1 MVGRVLNIVLL
12 SLLAFTSVYCQNG
25 QQYIGRTLGDTTVST
40 ADLKDTSVSLA
51 KLKYLNGLRI
61 LGNPTGSYAIVKEII
76 VGSNLS
82 FSGDTLKA
90 SGGGG
95 GGSGDVLQNGN
106 SFGATMNLG
115 TNDNN
120 NLRLETNNVPRL
132 EITSGAATGGL
143 GILNSVVTNTNTI
156 ADVMTFA
163 TTSTGTV
170 ADNFGA
176 GLKFTAPNPAG
187 VIKEIAYISPYW
199 VSTGAQRTGIYFKLM
214 NGGAYANQFTFNGE
228 SFGTFILGST
238 SPLTITNNQFTTSTT
253 YTIGNSNSALTIGGS
268 SGTVAISSSAN
279 SNTAVLI
286 NGSNTNTPNCTLGNS
301 NFSFTTGHK
310 QMVQTGT
317 SLNFN
322 PTSGTG
328 TFTGFEFNWT
338 INQTGG
344 ANGIT
349 RGLHIKPT
357 ITAAA
362 DFRAVEISSTSGKG
376 IYQSSTGP
384 VNHLVGNTH
393 IGSTGTAVTKLQITN
408 GRFAQAKGN
417 DVTVANTLTLGG
429 DGNVFKVAASGNT
442 GLFNIVSTNW
452 PAGSVVT
459 LIFTGAFTVLHNN
472 TSGGGAAI
480 LLAGSIP
487 MNVANNAT
495 LTLVYDGT
503 VWQEISRKMP

>member
-12 SLLAFTSVYCQNG
+12 SLLALTSVYCQNG
-25 QQYIGRTLGDTTVST
+25 QQYIGRTLGDTTIST
-40 ADLKDTSVSLA
+40 TDIKDTSVSLA

-120 NLRLETNNVPRL
+120 NLRLETNGVPRF
-132 EITSGAATGGL
+132 EITSGASTGGL
-143 GILNSVVTNTNTI
+143 GIHNVITTNTTTPDN
-156 ADVMTFA
+156 VLTFK
-163 TTSTGTV
+163 TNSTGTPGV
-170 ADNFGA
+170 GFGSRILFQGESSTTDNMDMA
-176 GLKFTAPNPAG
+176 SIDAIWRTATHSGRNG
-187 VIKEIAYISPYW
+187 NIS
-199 VSTGAQRTGIYFKLM
+199 FKLVK
-214 NGGAYANQFTFNGE
+214 NGGALSEYFKFSDNGSGE
-228 SFGTFILGST
+228 LSIGVTAPVVIGTS
-238 SPLTITNNQFTTSTT
+238 SFTTGENF
-253 YTIGNSNSALTIGGS
+253 TIGNSVRTLAL
-268 SGTVAISSSAN
+268 SSSAN
-279 SNTAVLI
+279 SNTAILI

-301 NFSFTTGHK
+301 NFNNTSAHK
-310 QMVQTGT
+310 QMMQTGT
-317 SLNFN
+317 SLSFN

-328 TFTGFEFNWT
+328 TFTGYEFNWT

-344 ANGIT
+344 ANGVT
-349 RGLHIKPT
+349 RAFHVNPT
-357 ITAAA
+357 LTAAA
-362 DFRAVEISSTSGKG
+362 DFRAIDISSTSGKG

-429 DGNVFKVAASGNT
+429 DGNVFKVSVSGNT
-442 GLFNIVSTNW
+442 NLNNIVSTNW

-459 LIFTGAFTVLHNN
+459 LIFTGAHSVSHNN
-472 TSGGGAAI
+472 TTGGGAAI

-503 VWQEISRKMP
+503 FWQEISRKMP

>member
-12 SLLAFTSVYCQNG
+12 SLLALTSVYCQNG

-61 LGNPTGSYAIVKEII
+61 LGNPTGSYAIVKE
-76 VGSNLS
+76 VLLGTGLS
-82 FSGDTLKA
+82 FSGDSLVA
-90 SGGGG
+90 AGGG

-106 SFGATMNLG
+106 SFGAVMNLG

-143 GILNSVVTNTNTI
+143 AILNAITTNTTTAENVLTI
-156 ADVMTFA
+156 KTN
-163 TTSTGTV
+163 STGTPGVGFGSRILFQGESSTTDNRDMASIDAVWRV
-170 ADNFGA
+170 ATDGTRSSN
-176 GLKFTAPNPAG
+176 LT
-187 VIKEIAYISPYW
+187 
-199 VSTGAQRTGIYFKLM
+199 FKIVKD
-214 NGGAYANQFTFNGE
+214 GGALSEFCRIGDNNNGQI
-228 SFGTFILGST
+228 TLGINYPLIIST
-238 SPLTITNNQFTTSTT
+238 YGFTTASNFS
-253 YTIGNSNSALTIGGS
+253 IGNSSNTIN
-268 SGTVAISSSAN
+268 INSSAN
-279 SNTAVLI
+279 SNTAILI
-286 NGSNTNTPNCTLGNS
+286 HGSNTSTPNCTLGNS
-301 NFSFTTGHK
+301 NYNFTSSHK
-310 QMVQTGT
+310 QMIQTGS
-317 SLNFN
+317 SLSFN
-322 PTSGTG
+322 PSSGTG
-328 TFTGFEFNWT
+328 TFTGYEFNWT

-344 ANGIT
+344 ANGVT
-349 RGLHIKPT
+349 RAFHVNPT
-357 ITAAA
+357 LTAAA
-362 DFRAVEISSTSGKG
+362 DFRAIDISSTSGKG

-429 DGNVFKVAASGNT
+429 DGNVFKVTASGNT
-442 GLFNIVSTNW
+442 SLFNIVSTNW

-459 LIFTGAFTVLHNN
+459 LIFTGPHTVLHNN

-487 MNVANNAT
+487 INVANNAT
-495 LTLVYDGT
+495 LTLVFDGT
-503 VWQEISRKMP
+503 AWQEISRKMP

>member
-12 SLLAFTSVYCQNG
+12 SLLALTSVYCQNG

-76 VGSNLS
+76 VGTNLS

-90 SGGGG
+90 SGGG

-132 EITSGAATGGL
+132 EITSGASTGGL
-143 GILNSVVTNTNTI
+143 AILNGITTNTTTPENSLTI
-156 ADVMTFA
+156 KTN
-163 TTSTGTV
+163 STGT
-170 ADNFGA
+170 
-176 GLKFTAPNPAG
+176 AG
-187 VIKEIAYISPYW
+187 VGFGSRLLFQGESSTTDNRDMASIDAVWRVATDATRSGNIS
-199 VSTGAQRTGIYFKLM
+199 FKLVKD
-214 NGGAYANQFTFNGE
+214 GGALTEFLKLTESNNG
-228 SFGTFILGST
+228 SLVFGINF
-238 SPLTITNNQFTTSTT
+238 PLTITTSSITTTSNF
-253 YTIGNSNSALTIGGS
+253 TIGSSSNSVTL
-268 SGTVAISSSAN
+268 SSSAN
-279 SNTAVLI
+279 SNTAILI
-286 NGSNTNTPNCTLGNS
+286 NGTNTSTPNCTLGNS
-301 NFSFTTGHK
+301 NFANTSGHK
-310 QMVQTGT
+310 QMVQTGS

-328 TFTGFEFNWT
+328 TFTGYEFNWT

-344 ANGIT
+344 ASGVT
-349 RGLHIKPT
+349 RGFHVNPT
-357 ITAAA
+357 LTAAA
-362 DFRAVEISSTSGKG
+362 NFRAIDISSTSGKG

-429 DGNVFKVAASGNT
+429 DGNVFKVTASGNT
-442 GLFNIVSTNW
+442 SLFNIVSTNW

-459 LIFTGAFTVLHNN
+459 LIFTGPHTVLHNN
-472 TSGGGAAI
+472 TSGGGAAL

-495 LTLVYDGT
+495 LTLVFDGT
-503 VWQEISRKMP
+503 AWQEISRKMP

>member
-12 SLLAFTSVYCQNG
+12 SLLALTSVYCQNG

-61 LGNPTGSYAIVKEII
+61 IGNPTGSYGIAKEVII
-76 VGSNLS
+76 GTNLS

-90 SGGGG
+90 ASGG
-95 GGSGDVLQNGN
+95 GGSGDVLQLGN
-106 SFGATMNLG
+106 SFGATMDLG

-120 NLRLETNNVPRL
+120 NLRLETNGVPRL

-143 GILNSVVTNTNTI
+143 GILNSVVTNTNTV
-156 ADVMTFA
+156 ADIMTFA

-199 VSTGAQRTGIYFKLM
+199 QSTGAQRTGIYFKLM
-214 NGGAYANQFTFNGE
+214 NGGSYANQFTFNGE
-228 SFGTFILGST
+228 SFGTFILGSS
-238 SPLTITNNQFTTSTT
+238 SPLTINNNQFTTSTT
-253 YTIGNSNSALTIGGS
+253 YTIGNSSSNLTIGGS
-268 SGTVAISSSAN
+268 SGSITLSSSAN
-279 SNTAVLI
+279 SNTAILI
-286 NGSNTNTPNCTLGNS
+286 SGSNTNTPNCTLGNS
-301 NFSFTTGHK
+301 NYNFTSGHK
-310 QMVQTGT
+310 QMIKTGN
-317 SLNFN
+317 SFV

-328 TFTGFEFNWT
+328 TLTGYEYSWT

-349 RGLHIKPT
+349 RAFHVNPT
-357 ITAAA
+357 LTAAA
-362 DFRAVEISSTSGKG
+362 DFRAIDISSTSGKG

-429 DGNVFKVAASGNT
+429 DGNVFKINASGNT

-459 LIFTGAFTVLHNN
+459 LIFTGSFTVWHNN
-472 TSGGGAAI
+472 TTGGGAAI
-480 LLAGSIP
+480 LLAGSIA
-487 MNVANNAT
+487 MNVANNTT
-495 LTLVYDGT
+495 LTLVYDGSA
-503 VWQEISRKMP
+503 WQEISRKMP

>member
-1 MVGRVLNIVLL
+1 MVIRVFNIVLL
-12 SLLAFTSVYCQNG
+12 SLLALTSVYCQNG
-25 QQYIGRTLGDTTVST
+25 QQYIGRTLGDTTVTT

-61 LGNPTGSYAIVKEII
+61 IGNPTGSYGIAKEVII
-76 VGSNLS
+76 GTNLS

-95 GGSGDVLQNGN
+95 GGSGDVLQLGN
-106 SFGATMNLG
+106 SFGATMDLG

-132 EITSGAATGGL
+132 EITSGASTGGL
-143 GILNSVVTNTNTI
+143 TILNAVTTQT
-156 ADVMTFA
+156 
-163 TTSTGTV
+163 
-170 ADNFGA
+170 A
-176 GLKFTAPNPAG
+176 GPEN
-187 VIKEIAYISPYW
+187 
-199 VSTGAQRTGIYFKLM
+199 
-214 NGGAYANQFTFNGE
+214 
-228 SFGTFILGST
+228 
-238 SPLTITNNQFTTSTT
+238 
-253 YTIGNSNSALTIGGS
+253 ALTIRTNSTGIPAVGFGSRILFQGESSTTDNRDMASIDAVWRTATDGTRNGNLSFKLVRLGGALAEYMKITENGGGELYFGLS
-268 SGTVAISSSAN
+268 NSVILMSNSLTSQQNYTFGNSAYTLTLSSSAN
-279 SNTAVLI
+279 SNTAILI
-286 NGSNTNTPNCTLGNS
+286 NGTNTNTPNCTLGNS
-301 NFSFTTGHK
+301 NYNNTSGHK
-310 QMVQTGT
+310 QMIQTGT
-317 SLNFN
+317 SLSFN

-328 TFTGFEFNWT
+328 TFTGYEFNWT

-349 RGLHIKPT
+349 RGFHVNPT
-357 ITAAA
+357 LTAAA
-362 DFRAVEISSTSGKG
+362 NFRAIDISSTSGIG

-417 DVTVANTLTLGG
+417 NVTVANTLTLGS
-429 DGNVFKVAASGNT
+429 DGNVFKINVSGNT
-442 GLFNIVSTNW
+442 NLNNIVSTNW
-452 PAGSVVT
+452 PAGSVIT
-459 LIFTGAFTVLHNN
+459 LIFTGSHTVSHNN
-472 TSGGGAAI
+472 TTGGGAAI

-487 MNVANNAT
+487 MNVVNNAT

>member
-12 SLLAFTSVYCQNG
+12 SLSALTSVYCQNG
-25 QQYIGRTLGDTTVST
+25 QQYIGRTLGDTTVT
-40 ADLKDTSVSLA
+40 TTDLKDTSVSLA

-61 LGNPTGSYAIVKEII
+61 LGNPTGSYAIVKE
-76 VGSNLS
+76 VLLGTGLS
-82 FSGDTLKA
+82 FSGDSLVA
-90 SGGGG
+90 AGGG

-106 SFGATMNLG
+106 SFGAVMNLG

-132 EITSGAATGGL
+132 EITSGASTGGL
-143 GILNSVVTNTNTI
+143 AILNAITTNTTTPENCLTI
-156 ADVMTFA
+156 KTN
-163 TTSTGTV
+163 STGT
-170 ADNFGA
+170 
-176 GLKFTAPNPAG
+176 AG
-187 VIKEIAYISPYW
+187 VGFGSRVLFQGESSTTDNRDMASIDCVWRIATDAGRGGTIS
-199 VSTGAQRTGIYFKLM
+199 FKLVK
-214 NGGAYANQFTFNGE
+214 NGAALTEYLKLTENANGE
-228 SFGTFILGST
+228 LTLGAS
-238 SPLTITNNQFTTSTT
+238 SQLTISTAFLTTGEN
-253 YTIGNSNSALTIGGS
+253 YTIGNSVRTLALT
-268 SGTVAISSSAN
+268 SSAN
-279 SNTAVLI
+279 SNTAILI
-286 NGSNTNTPNCTLGNS
+286 NGSNTSTPNCTLGNS
-301 NFSFTTGHK
+301 NFINTSGHK
-310 QMVQTGT
+310 QMMQTGT
-317 SLNFN
+317 SLSFS

-328 TFTGFEFNWT
+328 TFTGYEFNWT

-349 RGLHIKPT
+349 RGFHVNPT
-357 ITAAA
+357 LTAAA
-362 DFRAVEISSTSGKG
+362 DFRAIDISSTSGKG

-429 DGNVFKVAASGNT
+429 DGNVFKVTVSGNT
-442 GLFNIVSTNW
+442 SLYNIVSTNW
-452 PAGSVVT
+452 PAGSVIT
-459 LIFTGAFTVLHNN
+459 LIFTGAHTVLHNN

-495 LTLVYDGT
+495 LTLVFDGT
-503 VWQEISRKMP
+503 AWQEISRKMP